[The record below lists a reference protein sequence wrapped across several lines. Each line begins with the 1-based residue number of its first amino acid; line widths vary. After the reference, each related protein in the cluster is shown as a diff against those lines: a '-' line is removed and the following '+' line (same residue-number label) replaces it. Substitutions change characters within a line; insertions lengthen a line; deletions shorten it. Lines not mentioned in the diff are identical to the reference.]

1 MNLNSIVSGAINTI
15 NPDILLSIQVSA
27 GTTVNAQYQQVPS
40 YASPVTVPGQVQPLT
55 WRDIQQ
61 LDGLNLQGVRKR
73 IYINGVVDGLVRA
86 TNKGGDLITISSGP
100 FAGVWLVALVLEA
113 WGTWTAAACT
123 LQDGS

>member
-61 LDGLNLQGVRKR
+61 IDGLNLQGVRKR

-86 TNKGGDLITISSGP
+86 TNKGGDLITAPDGS
-100 FAGVWLVALVLEA
+100 VWLVALILEA
-113 WGTWTAAACT
+113 WPRWTCAAVT
-123 LQDGS
+123 LQNGS